1 MNKPGKYDSH
11 DPHRRLLAAVV
22 LRAVRDIQHKDYG
35 RSARLFLAECSG
47 LSAEFAGVSEPKLR
61 QLLEAA

>member
-1 MNKPGKYDSH
+1 MNKPGKYTA

-22 LRAVRDIQHKDYG
+22 LRAVKDIKHKDYG
-35 RSARLFLAECSG
+35 RSARLFLADCSG
-47 LSAEFAGVSEPKLR
+47 LTAELAGVTEPTVK